1 MCSDWTDGHFSR
13 ALTID
18 IIGFAS
24 LEPSPLNV
32 VWPLTSMVFQW
43 FLKFS
48 RQCSAMVWK
57 TFCHTMCVNPFAV
70 YKWQAIRCP
79 PKAALDDTFF
89 FFIAKSQGRIGCRT
103 QLSVRTAISSAS
115 NHKLSPRGRFN
126 FPPCHPELC
135 LLWIFRSFLNPD
147 WFVLSFEGVFNS
159 EPPKSTE
166 KLIWLRLG
174 VSRTV

>member
-18 IIGFAS
+18 INGFAS

-48 RQCSAMVWK
+48 RQCSTMVWK
-57 TFCHTMCVNPFAV
+57 TFCHTMCVNPFAL

-115 NHKLSPRGRFN
+115 NHKLSLEADSIF
-126 FPPCHPELC
+126 
-135 LLWIFRSFLNPD
+135 LLAI
-147 WFVLSFEGVFNS
+147 LSFVCFGSFGLFCHLRVFLIRN
-159 EPPKSTE
+159 PLKVQKS
-166 KLIWLRLG
+166 
-174 VSRTV
+174 